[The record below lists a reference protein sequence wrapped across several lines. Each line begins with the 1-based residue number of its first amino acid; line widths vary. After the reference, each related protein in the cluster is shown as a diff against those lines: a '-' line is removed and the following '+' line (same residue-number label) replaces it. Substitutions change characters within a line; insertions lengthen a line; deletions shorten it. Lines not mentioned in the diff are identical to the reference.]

1 MSLSQPYSQIS
12 VVLTTEP
19 PYGFN
24 SLISRI
30 NKPDMYMLS
39 QPPCLISPGKN
50 IICPIVAS
58 LDLPLQYLS
67 HQHVI
72 NHPNPAGTSQE
83 LKIFYKP

>member
-12 VVLTTEP
+12 AVLTTEP
-19 PYGFN
+19 PDSFN

-39 QPPCLISPGKN
+39 QPPRLIPPGKN
-50 IICPIVAS
+50 IICTIVDC
-58 LDLPLQYLS
+58 LDLPPQYLS
-67 HQHVI
+67 HHHVI

-83 LKIFYKP
+83 LKTFYKP